1 MPLTRS
7 KAEVAASRSSGAPD
21 EAGNSYLEKV
31 FAALEAI
38 SSSDG
43 PVSLSEVTARLGI
56 PKPSVHRI
64 LAQLEQAHLIKRD
77 LAGKRFL
84 SGERATRLA
93 YTTLQS
99 AARTANEL
107 VLRGLVSSIGE
118 TFNISILDGA
128 EIVYVHRVE
137 CDWPLRSHYT
147 AGSRFPAHCTSA
159 GKAILAFSSKE
170 VRKQFIDNI
179 ALKRFTSNTIS
190 SRTKFIPML
199 DRVKRDGFAQNDQEY
214 IDGVVGIAVPILG
227 KDGRALAGL
236 SLHAPLARLS
246 LRQAREHV
254 PEMKQA
260 ARKLAALIS

>member
-1 MPLTRS
+1 MPLTRP
-7 KAEVAASRSSGAPD
+7 KAAVAALRRSGEPE
-21 EAGNSYLEKV
+21 EAANSYLEKV
-31 FAALEAI
+31 FAALEVI

-64 LAQLEQAHLIKRD
+64 LAQLEQARLIKRD

-84 SGERATRLA
+84 SGERSTRLA

-179 ALKRFTSNTIS
+179 ALKRFTSNTIN
-190 SRTKFIPML
+190 SRTKFIPTL

-214 IDGVVGIAVPILG
+214 IEGVVGIAVPILG

-254 PEMKQA
+254 PAMKQA

>member
-1 MPLTRS
+1 MPLTRQ
-7 KAEVAASRSSGAPD
+7 KAAVAASRSSGEPD
-21 EAGNSYLEKV
+21 EAGNSYLEKA
-31 FAALEAI
+31 FAVLEAI
-38 SSSDG
+38 SSSDR

-77 LAGKRFL
+77 LAGRRYV

-93 YTTLQS
+93 YMTLQS
-99 AARTANEL
+99 AARTANENI
-107 VLRGLVSSIGE
+107 LRGLVNSIGE

-128 EIVYVHRVE
+128 DIVYVYRVE
-137 CDWPLRSHYT
+137 CDWPLRSHYA

-170 VRKQFIDNI
+170 VRKQFIDNVV
-179 ALKRFTSNTIS
+179 LKRFTSNTIS
-190 SRTKFIPML
+190 SRTKLIPIL
-199 DRVKRDGFAQNDQEY
+199 DRVKQDGFAQNDQEY

-227 KDGRALAGL
+227 RDGRALAGL

-254 PEMKQA
+254 PAMKQA